1 MDALMPA
8 VVAGLLLGIG
18 DRTSWLAAI
27 KADQG
32 RSPGALLLSAALAFG
47 LGNAAAAQAGLW
59 LPRLTPNAGQLMLAL
74 ALGFGGAGALWGAR
88 RPDSFA
94 RWPAF
99 PGLFVL
105 GFGEGMQFVTFALA
119 ARADVP
125 AFAAIGA
132 TIGTLA
138 AVAPAAVLGEA
149 AWLKL
154 PLKPVRIATAAILL
168 LVALVLAAGAL
179 RLG

>member
-1 MDALMPA
+1 MAAL
-8 VVAGLLLGIG
+8 VAGLALGAG

-27 KADQG
+27 LADRTG
-32 RSPGALLLSAALAFG
+32 RPAGVILSAALAFG
-47 LGNAAAAQAGLW
+47 LGNAAAAQAGLMM
-59 LPRLTPNAGQLMLAL
+59 PRMTPNAADLLLAL
-74 ALGFGGAGALWGAR
+74 ALGFAGAGALWGAA

-99 PGLFVL
+99 LALFAL

-119 ARADVP
+119 NRAPVP

-132 TIGTLA
+132 TIGTLI
-138 AVAPAAVLGEA
+138 AVAPAALLGEA
-149 AWLKL
+149 AWRRL
-154 PLKPVRIATAAILL
+154 PIRPIRIATGGVLVLIAAILA
-168 LVALVLAAGAL
+168 VGAL

>member
-1 MDALMPA
+1 MPA
-8 VVAGLLLGIG
+8 LVAGLLLGVG

-27 KADQG
+27 LADRG
-32 RSPGALLLSAALAFG
+32 RSPLAILLDAALAFG
-47 LGNAAAAQAGLW
+47 LGNAAAAQAGLMM
-59 LPRLTPNAGQLMLAL
+59 PPMTPNAANLLLAM
-74 ALGFGGAGALWGAR
+74 ALGFAGAGALFGGK

-119 ARADVP
+119 NGAGVP

-132 TIGTLA
+132 TVGTLA
-138 AVAPAAVLGEA
+138 AIAPAAVLGEA
-149 AWLKL
+149 AWAKL
-154 PLKPVRIATAAILL
+154 PIRPVRIAAGAILL
-168 LVALVLAAGAL
+168 LVAAVLALGAL
-179 RLG
+179 RLA